1 MKKGSTNIHLRKLVS
16 DLRKNEKAI
25 WKRIAKDLEKP
36 RRIRRIVNLSR
47 INRYANE
54 GETIIV
60 PGKVLGDGIIEKKV
74 EVAAFNFSQSAI
86 EKIKSAGGSV
96 STIRELLDKNPEAK
110 GVRLLG

>member
-16 DLRKNEKAI
+16 DLHKNKKPI
-25 WKRIAKDLEKP
+25 WKRIANDLERP

-54 GETIIV
+54 GETIVV

-86 EKIKSAGGSV
+86 EKIKNAGGNV
-96 STIRELLDKNPEAK
+96 LTIKELLDKNPEAK
-110 GVRLLG
+110 GVKLLG